1 MGQPG
6 QRAHRKAIRRDSRQG
21 RRSRG
26 THRRAS
32 VIMDAYP
39 ERLAMLL
46 EYLDLAGDR
55 DERIQML
62 IDIATRFKS
71 VPDFIARRPFPKSH
85 LTPACESEAYVWC
98 EELPSQALK
107 FHFAVENPQG
117 ISAKCMAVILDET
130 LSGESASCLARVP
143 GELVYQVFGK
153 DLSMGKSMGL
163 MGMVSMVQA
172 CAKRYLA
179 CGQADRPLGESRE
192 GGSGS
197 AGP

>member
-1 MGQPG
+1 
-6 QRAHRKAIRRDSRQG
+6 
-21 RRSRG
+21 
-26 THRRAS
+26 
-32 VIMDAYP
+32 MDPYP
-39 ERLAMLL
+39 EKLAMLL
-46 EYLDLAGDR
+46 EYLDLSGDR

-62 IDIATRFKS
+62 IDIASRFKA
-71 VPDFIARRPFPKSH
+71 VPESIATRPFPKTH

-130 LSGESASCLARVP
+130 LSGESASSLARVP
-143 GELVYQVFGK
+143 GELVYRVFGK

-163 MGMVSMVQA
+163 MGMVSMVQS

-179 CGQADRPLGESRE
+179 SGHADRLLGESSAA
-192 GGSGS
+192 GASS